1 METTIEQLQKAN
13 GGVWGS
19 HPQFSREGWHDEVNE
34 GSTNLGYWDW
44 VDNQLDF
51 LSVEEQG

>member
-19 HPQFSREGWHDEVNE
+19 HPQFPREGWKDEVNE